1 MGRGGMGG
9 NVRGAAQ
16 VTADAAP
23 APPVATRTS
32 FRPRPLDVNKP
43 LKIVRNTEDLDNRGD
58 PNAGGRG
65 VTHGHEALDA
75 DNEAVLRVK
84 GDGGKAAAADIPIP
98 HINVVDTYEQD
109 YRPDF
114 KRCISY
120 KRSGLVPEA
129 APAQEF
135 VQYDLDSDDEEWL
148 EGFRSDTLPGD
159 GRLPAETF
167 ELMLWK
173 LEVVC
178 RKETEEAFTAA
189 GASVVERMNPAAVAT
204 TAHLS
209 REAAF
214 DELRARTGIRQTVLK
229 AVYEYWCS
237 KREIRGKPLMR
248 AFEAPT
254 SASDKNP
261 FKVFR
266 PRERAN
272 RPQTRRRRDNDL
284 QSYDKLREVK
294 ANLERARALLDLLLR
309 RERRKRDI
317 LQCDSD
323 LQMLRAR
330 LHHEPKNLHH
340 QIEEEMTSEFKA
352 VLRRVQD
359 SDAKL
364 LRRDTGLGLLQRR
377 QFVEYFDD
385 KKRKKRKL
393 GPKPIPVPHPPAEP
407 LRAEWQMLFT
417 QDLDWTAV
425 KGCVELPREA
435 GRCRARVGRGGRLL
449 FQRTRAWT
457 TELLPPKPR
466 APEPGAGE
474 AGEEPAHG
482 KEGRNKAQEDG
493 TAPEGD
499 GGEGEGSGGK

>member
-1 MGRGGMGG
+1 MGG

-23 APPVATRTS
+23 APQVATRTS

-84 GDGGKAAAADIPIP
+84 GDGGKAAAAAEIPIP
-98 HINVVDTYEQD
+98 HINAVDTYEQD

-135 VQYDLDSDDEEWL
+135 VDYDLDSDDEEWL
-148 EGFRSDTLPGD
+148 EGFRSETLPGD
-159 GRLPAETF
+159 GRLPEETF

-173 LEVVC
+173 HEVVC
-178 RKETEEAFTAA
+178 RNETEQAFTAA

-214 DELRARTGIRQTVLK
+214 DELRARTGICHSVLK
-229 AVYEYWCS
+229 AVYEYWCA
-237 KREIRGKPLMR
+237 KRESRGKPLMR

-254 SASDKNP
+254 NASDKNP

-272 RPQTRRRRDNDL
+272 RPQTRRRRDND
-284 QSYDKLREVK
+284 
-294 ANLERARALLDLLLR
+294 
-309 RERRKRDI
+309 

-364 LRRDTGLGLLQRR
+364 LQRDTGRGLLQRR

-393 GPKPIPVPHPPAEP
+393 GPKPIPVPNPPAEP

-417 QDLDWTAV
+417 QELDWTSV
-425 KGCVELPREA
+425 KDCVELPREA
-435 GRCRARVGRGGRLL
+435 GRCRARMGRGGRLL
-449 FQRTRAWT
+449 FQRTRTWT
-457 TELLPPKPR
+457 TELLPPKPP
-466 APEPGAGE
+466 APEPGAGG
-474 AGEEPAHG
+474 AGEEPPPG
-482 KEGRNKAQEDG
+482 KDGRAAEQDG
-493 TAPEGD
+493 AAPEGE
-499 GGEGEGSGGK
+499 GGGGEGSG

>member
-1 MGRGGMGG
+1 MGG

-23 APPVATRTS
+23 APQVATRTS

-84 GDGGKAAAADIPIP
+84 GDGGKAAAAAEIPIP
-98 HINVVDTYEQD
+98 HINAVDTYEQD

-135 VQYDLDSDDEEWL
+135 VDYDLDSDDEEWL
-148 EGFRSDTLPGD
+148 EGFRSETLPGD
-159 GRLPAETF
+159 GRLPEETF

-178 RKETEEAFTAA
+178 RNETEQAFTAA

-214 DELRARTGIRQTVLK
+214 DELRARTGICHSVLK
-229 AVYEYWCS
+229 AVYEYWCA
-237 KREIRGKPLMR
+237 KRESRGKPLMR

-254 SASDKNP
+254 NASDKNP

-272 RPQTRRRRDNDL
+272 RPQTRRRR
-284 QSYDKLREVK
+284 
-294 ANLERARALLDLLLR
+294 
-309 RERRKRDI
+309 
-317 LQCDSD
+317 DSD

-364 LRRDTGLGLLQRR
+364 LQRDTGRGLLQRR

-393 GPKPIPVPHPPAEP
+393 GPKPIPVPNPPAEP

-417 QDLDWTAV
+417 QELDWTSV
-425 KGCVELPREA
+425 KDCVELPREA
-435 GRCRARVGRGGRLL
+435 GRCRARMGRGGRLL

-457 TELLPPKPR
+457 TELLPPKPP
-466 APEPGAGE
+466 APEPGAGG
-474 AGEEPAHG
+474 AGEEPLPG
-482 KEGRNKAQEDG
+482 KDGRAAEQDG
-493 TAPEGD
+493 AAPEGE
-499 GGEGEGSGGK
+499 GGGGEGSG

>member
-1 MGRGGMGG
+1 
-9 NVRGAAQ
+9 
-16 VTADAAP
+16 
-23 APPVATRTS
+23 
-32 FRPRPLDVNKP
+32 
-43 LKIVRNTEDLDNRGD
+43 
-58 PNAGGRG
+58 
-65 VTHGHEALDA
+65 
-75 DNEAVLRVK
+75 
-84 GDGGKAAAADIPIP
+84 
-98 HINVVDTYEQD
+98 
-109 YRPDF
+109 
-114 KRCISY
+114 
-120 KRSGLVPEA
+120 
-129 APAQEF
+129 
-135 VQYDLDSDDEEWL
+135 
-148 EGFRSDTLPGD
+148 
-159 GRLPAETF
+159 
-167 ELMLWK
+167 MLWK

-178 RKETEEAFTAA
+178 RNETEQAFTAA

-214 DELRARTGIRQTVLK
+214 DELRARTGICHSVLK
-229 AVYEYWCS
+229 AVYEYWCA
-237 KREIRGKPLMR
+237 KRESRGKPLMR

-254 SASDKNP
+254 NASDKNP

-266 PRERAN
+266 PR
-272 RPQTRRRRDNDL
+272 
-284 QSYDKLREVK
+284 
-294 ANLERARALLDLLLR
+294 ERARALLDLLLR

-364 LRRDTGLGLLQRR
+364 LQRDTGRGLLQRR

-393 GPKPIPVPHPPAEP
+393 GPKPIPVPNPPAEP

-417 QDLDWTAV
+417 QDLDWTSV
-425 KGCVELPREA
+425 KDCVELPREA
-435 GRCRARVGRGGRLL
+435 GRCRARMGRGGRLL

-457 TELLPPKPR
+457 TELLPPKPP
-466 APEPGAGE
+466 APEPGAGG
-474 AGEEPAHG
+474 AGEEPPPG
-482 KEGRNKAQEDG
+482 KDGRAAEQDG
-493 TAPEGD
+493 AAPEGE
-499 GGEGEGSGGK
+499 GGGGDGSGGK